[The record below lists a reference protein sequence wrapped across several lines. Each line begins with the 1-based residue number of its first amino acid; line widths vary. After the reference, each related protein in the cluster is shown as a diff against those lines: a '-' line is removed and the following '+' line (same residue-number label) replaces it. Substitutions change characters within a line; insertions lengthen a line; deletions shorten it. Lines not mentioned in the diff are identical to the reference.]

1 MVWWP
6 WKKRDTAPP
15 ASSQTLAD
23 IARGMQHAVNSTQE
37 LVEQHYA
44 QVIERYF
51 EEDPPDNKNGPGL
64 YPKIVTFK
72 LPNGHVMTVPMIALV
87 RPEGLMLKEM
97 EVRMTVRIDQAKVKP
112 HAKHGEHSAITRTS
126 FECSFAPSVKDAGRH
141 SNVVDITMKFVAG
154 DPPEGVAR
162 VIEQYA
168 NTALPSRREPP
179 TPQGPGLTSPSP
191 EPPSGTS
198 APEAAPGS

>member
-6 WKKRDTAPP
+6 WKKKEAAPP
-15 ASSQTLAD
+15 GHSSQTLAD

-51 EEDPPDNKNGPGL
+51 EEDKPSDKGGQGL

-72 LPNGHVMTVPMIALV
+72 LPAGHVMTVPMIALV

-97 EVRMTVRIDQAKVKP
+97 EVRMTVRIDQATVKP
-112 HAKHGEHSAITRTS
+112 HAKEGEHSHVTRTS
-126 FECSFAPSVKDAGRH
+126 FQCSFAPSAKGEHRS
-141 SNVVDITMKFVAG
+141 SNTVDIVMKFVSG

-162 VIEQYA
+162 VIEPYA
-168 NTALPSRREPP
+168 TTALPSKR
-179 TPQGPGLTSPSP
+179 TLPSP
-191 EPPSGTS
+191 EAPA
-198 APEAAPGS
+198 APETPAQA

>member
-1 MVWWP
+1 MPWWP
-6 WKKRDTAPP
+6 WKKKDDTPP
-15 ASSQTLAD
+15 QASAQTLAD

-51 EEDPPDNKNGPGL
+51 QEDKEGDPGGAGL

-72 LPNGHVMTVPMIALV
+72 LPSGHVMTVPMIALV

-112 HAKHGEHSAITRTS
+112 HAHKGEPTHVTRTS
-126 FECSFAPSVKDAGRH
+126 FECSFAPRAREDGRS
-141 SNVVDITMKFVAG
+141 SNAVDITMKFVSG

-168 NTALPSRREPP
+168 NSALPSKRALPDSPAPAPP
-179 TPQGPGLTSPSP
+179 
-191 EPPSGTS
+191 
-198 APEAAPGS
+198 A